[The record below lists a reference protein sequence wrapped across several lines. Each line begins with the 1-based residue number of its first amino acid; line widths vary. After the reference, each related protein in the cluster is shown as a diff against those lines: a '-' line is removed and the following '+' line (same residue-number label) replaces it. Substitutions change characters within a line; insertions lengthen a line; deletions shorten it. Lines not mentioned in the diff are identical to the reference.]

1 MIKLVNA
8 SYKFSG
14 QTGNNEFAI
23 KNLSLKIERGEFVS
37 LIGSNGCGKSTV
49 AMILNGVYELESG
62 YLEVDGKRVD
72 DETDK
77 LNARKKIGVLFQN
90 PSEQLVAGSV
100 EADVAFTLENFGI
113 EVETIR
119 ERVDASLNLFNLN
132 DVKSKHPRDLSGGEQ
147 QKVALAGVWA
157 LQPEYIICDE
167 LTTFLDPHY
176 RKSVIK
182 LLHGFVEKD
191 GGVLFITQY
200 PIESM
205 NSDRLLVMK
214 EGAIISEGNP
224 ETILRDSETML
235 KVNHSVPHE
244 IIFEELTNNYSGRG
258 I

>member
-1 MIKLVNA
+1 MINLVNA
-8 SYKFSG
+8 SYKFSSQSG
-14 QTGNNEFAI
+14 SDEFAI
-23 KNLSLKIERGEFVS
+23 RNLSLKIEKGEFVS

-49 AMILNGVYELESG
+49 AMILNGVYELDSG
-62 YLEVDGKRVD
+62 YLEVDGIRID

-77 LNARKKIGVLFQN
+77 LNARKKIAVLFQN

-119 ERVDASLNLFNLN
+119 ERVDASLRRFNLS
-132 DVKSKHPRDLSGGEQ
+132 DVRSRHPRELSGGEQ

-157 LQPEYIICDE
+157 LQPDYIICDE
-167 LTTFLDPHY
+167 VTTFLDPY
-176 RKSVIK
+176 SRKSVIK
-182 LLHGFVEKD
+182 LLHDFAARD

-205 NSDRLLVMK
+205 NSDRLLVMR
-214 EGAIISEGNP
+214 EGKIISEGNP
-224 ETILRDSETML
+224 ETILRDSETLL
-235 KVNHSVPHE
+235 KANHAVPHE
-244 IIFEELTNNYSGRG
+244 IIFEELTNKYSGHG